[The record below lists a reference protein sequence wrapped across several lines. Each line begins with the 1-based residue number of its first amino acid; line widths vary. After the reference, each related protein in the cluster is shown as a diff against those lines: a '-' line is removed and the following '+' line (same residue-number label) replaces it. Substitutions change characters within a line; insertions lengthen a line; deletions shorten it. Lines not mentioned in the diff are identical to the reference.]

1 MHDHIFCIM
10 AIQFVDT
17 DLRAQ
22 GLAFQQRV
30 ALYYEPV
37 NNNVQLINY
46 LCSFRKL

>member
-17 DLRAQ
+17 GLRVQ
-22 GLAFQQRV
+22 DLAFQQHV

-37 NNNVQLINY
+37 NNNV
-46 LCSFRKL
+46 